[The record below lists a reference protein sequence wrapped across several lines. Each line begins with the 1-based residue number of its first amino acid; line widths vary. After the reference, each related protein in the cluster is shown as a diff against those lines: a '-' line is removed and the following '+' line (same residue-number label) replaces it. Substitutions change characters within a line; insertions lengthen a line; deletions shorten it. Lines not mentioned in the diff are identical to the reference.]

1 MVQAQGDYVDWLKF
15 FALSTLIFV
24 LITSLLLL
32 PFLKSETPELIV
44 TVLTIIIAI
53 MFAVYLIISIR
64 KEASK
69 EAS

>member
-1 MVQAQGDYVDWLKF
+1 LKF

>member
-1 MVQAQGDYVDWLKF
+1 
-15 FALSTLIFV
+15 V

>member
-1 MVQAQGDYVDWLKF
+1 MDWLKF

>member
-1 MVQAQGDYVDWLKF
+1 VDWLKF

>member
-1 MVQAQGDYVDWLKF
+1 MKF

-69 EAS
+69 ETS

>member
-1 MVQAQGDYVDWLKF
+1 MKF